1 MAAHWKSA
9 ARSVTLTDV
18 DATLEKSAR
27 FYLAQK
33 ALIQQYQADGITVNC
48 LGGVYSGKL
57 NAYPCLGFVEM
68 LDAGMIGACEA
79 DLVASVSMI
88 AMKHLT
94 GRPGFISDPALD
106 TSKRQIVCCHCVAT
120 TRPFGPAGASNP
132 YEILSHSE
140 DRGGASVR
148 SFLPVGYHV
157 TAIEIHAGRQ
167 EVLCY
172 RAKAV
177 ENVINDRGCRTK
189 LACEVDGDFEK
200 LFTFW
205 DQYNWH
211 RVTFYGDLWEPAKE
225 LAAALKFKFIA
236 EA

>member
-1 MAAHWKSA
+1 M
-9 ARSVTLTDV
+9 
-18 DATLEKSAR
+18 
-27 FYLAQK
+27 
-33 ALIQQYQADGITVNC
+33 
-48 LGGVYSGKL
+48 YSGKL

-79 DLVASVSMI
+79 DLMSSVTMI

-94 GRPGFISDPALD
+94 GRPGFISDPVLD
-106 TSKRQIVCCHCVAT
+106 TAKRQIICCHCVAT
-120 TRPFGPAGASNP
+120 TKPLGPESKSNP

-140 DRGGASVR
+140 DRGGNSVR
-148 SFLPVGYHV
+148 SFLPVGFKV
-157 TAIEIHAGRQ
+157 TAIEIHPGLQ
-167 EVLCY
+167 EVYCY

-177 ENVINDRGCRTK
+177 ENVVNDLGCRTK
-189 LACEVDGDFEK
+189 LACEVDGDMER

-205 DQYNWH
+205 DRYNWH

-225 LAAALKFKFIA
+225 LAAALHFKFIA